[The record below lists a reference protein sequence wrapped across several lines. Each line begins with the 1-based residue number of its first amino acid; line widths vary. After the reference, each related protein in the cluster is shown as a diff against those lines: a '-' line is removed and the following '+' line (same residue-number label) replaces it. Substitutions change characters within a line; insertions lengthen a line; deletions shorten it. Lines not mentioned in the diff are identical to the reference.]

1 MPDRPLDAAM
11 DELYGVDPSEF
22 VAVRKRLSTALRSAG
37 EKEAA
42 KELQAV
48 RRPSTSA
55 WALNQVARQQP
66 EVVESLLDASR
77 ALFAAQTRG
86 SNKPD
91 VLREAIRTHREAI
104 DAAADAALAILGDR
118 SNDKFRGEI
127 VSTLRAV
134 STDEA
139 VSEQLRTGRM
149 VREVSASGFPDAAG
163 LTLVPDLPT
172 SKPSGKAKPAKF
184 AKRADDDA
192 DKAVVTDRAG
202 FADKAAK
209 AEHAREEKRR
219 ADLAKKKA
227 ALQDAQAAE
236 VEAERAQA
244 RVDELQDA
252 LDVARRELRTA
263 REQSRKAK
271 STLRDMR

>member
-1 MPDRPLDAAM
+1 MPDGGLDAAL

-22 VAVRKRLSTALRSAG
+22 VGARKRLSGSLRAAG
-37 EKEAA
+37 NKDAA
-42 KELQAV
+42 KELEAA

-55 WALNQVARQQP
+55 WALNQVARHQP
-66 EVVESLLDASR
+66 QVVESLLDASR

-104 DAAADAALAILGDR
+104 DATADAALAVLGDR
-118 SNDKFRGEI
+118 ANDKFRGEI

-134 STDEA
+134 STDDA
-139 VSEQLRTGRM
+139 VGEQLRTGRII
-149 VREVSASGFPDAAG
+149 REASSSGFPDAAG

-172 SKPSGKAKPAKF
+172 SKPKPSVKAKPEKRVE
-184 AKRADDDA
+184 RADDDPA
-192 DKAVVTDRAG
+192 DN
-202 FADKAAK
+202 AAK
-209 AEHAREEKRR
+209 AERAREEKRR
-219 ADLAKKKA
+219 ADLALKESA
-227 ALQDAQAAE
+227 RRDAEAAE
-236 VEAERAQA
+236 VEADRAQA

-252 LDVARRELRTA
+252 LETARRELRTA
-263 REQSRKAK
+263 RERSRKAK